1 MVSERG
7 QSRCVLL
14 IIMIVG
20 LVGTLALGGCSK
32 KNVVATTEGGAGKAQ
47 TGSESGSAPLQGF
60 SKSPSEEAVKPT
72 PPPMVAKADTAD
84 IEARQAR
91 EAAKRQLADIYFAFD
106 KWALSSEGKKN
117 LAQSAEALMT
127 IPSVKLLIEGHCD
140 ERGSREYNLVLGEKR
155 AQETRQYLESL
166 GVKNPVIV
174 TSFGKER
181 PVCTE
186 HDESCYWKNRRAHL
200 VIEEGK

>member
-7 QSRCVLL
+7 QSRCVLM
-14 IIMIVG
+14 IIVMVG

-32 KNVVATTEGGAGKAQ
+32 KNVVATTEG
-47 TGSESGSAPLQGF
+47 ESGSAPLQGF

-72 PPPMVAKADTAD
+72 PPPMVAKADTAE
-84 IEARQAR
+84 IAARQTR

-117 LAQSAEALMT
+117 LAQSAEALKQV
-127 IPSVKLLIEGHCD
+127 SNVKFLIEGHCD

-155 AQETRQYLESL
+155 AQETRRYLESL
-166 GVKNPVIV
+166 GVKNPVTV
-174 TSFGKER
+174 TSLGKER

-200 VIEEGK
+200 VVEEGK

>member
-1 MVSERG
+1 MASERG
-7 QSRCVLL
+7 QTRCVLM
-14 IIMIVG
+14 IILMVG

-32 KNVVATTEGGAGKAQ
+32 KNVGATTEGGTGKAQ

-60 SKSPSEEAVKPT
+60 SKSPSEEAVKPA
-72 PPPMVAKADTAD
+72 PPPMVAKADTA
-84 IEARQAR
+84 QAR
-91 EAAKRQLADIYFAFD
+91 ETAKRQLVDIYFAFD

-117 LAQSAEALMT
+117 LEQSAETLKT

-140 ERGSREYNLVLGEKR
+140 DRGSREYNLVLGEKR

-166 GVKNPVIV
+166 GVKNPVTV

-200 VIEEGK
+200 VVEEGK